1 MNRLCLTFALSLLL
15 LPLTACGLSGGPLEG
30 RVLEAGT
37 NKPIPGAIVV
47 ARWQGTYSQ
56 IVDSQD
62 VCYHV
67 ESTTTDAQGRY
78 QIPAWKEKSKG
89 LMFSAGPWLID
100 AYKTGYE
107 TYWPAAYSATEDY
120 KRNIRYL
127 KPFTGTKAERLKYLI
142 QMLSAANCPLAGSS
156 SRNLYPMYK
165 AMYEEAKTISV
176 TPENWKSV
184 DILRQEAAEVAVR
197 PDGNI
202 TSEEMDR
209 RVNEFLKDNLK

>member
-1 MNRLCLTFALSLLL
+1 MNRLCLTFALFLLL

-107 TYWPAAYSATEDY
+107 TYWPKGYSATEEY
-120 KRNIRYL
+120 KKNIRYL
-127 KPFTGTKAERLKYLI
+127 ALFKGTREERLKYLQ
-142 QMLSAANCPLAGSS
+142 QMNSATGCGAAGESKK
-156 SRNLYPMYK
+156 NQKLFAK
-165 AMYEEAKTISV
+165 ALYEEALTIAN
-176 TPENWKSV
+176 TAEEKKIV
-184 DILRQEAAEVAVR
+184 DNLLFSLEIIELGYEAAER
-197 PDGNI
+197 RDI
-202 TSEEMDR
+202 DR
-209 RVNEFLKDNLK
+209 SRGRK

>member
-1 MNRLCLTFALSLLL
+1 MRNILNLAIGFLVM
-15 LPLTACGLSGGPLEG
+15 LPLSACGASGGPVAG
-30 RVLEAGT
+30 QILEAGT
-37 NKPIPGAIVV
+37 KKPIPEAIVIV
-47 ARWQGTYSQ
+47 RWQGTYSQ

-67 ESTTTDAQGRY
+67 ESATTDAEGRY

-127 KPFTGTKAERLKYLI
+127 KPFTGTKAERLKYLERLNWVTRCGAAEESEKNLLPLRKALYREARGI
-142 QMLSAANCPLAGSS
+142 AASEEDERIVRGLLSDLEILELG
-156 SRNLYPMYK
+156 
-165 AMYEEAKTISV
+165 YEEA
-176 TPENWKSV
+176 
-184 DILRQEAAEVAVR
+184 
-197 PDGNI
+197 
-202 TSEEMDR
+202 
-209 RVNEFLKDNLK
+209 LKRALERAGEKK